1 MNKEIKELI
10 EKIEKWAEDRNIFNG
25 STVQKQIL
33 KLVEEIGEL
42 FSGHNKNDVNKI
54 RDSVGDSIV
63 VLTNLRKM
71 LNIKETLLDTYLESD
86 YIFEEDNIYNAEE
99 HLFWIL
105 RFLGFLSDHGVSG
118 VERTY
123 SESVNI
129 IFYNLMRYCRAK
141 EIDLIECVQYAYD
154 QIKDRKGRMVDG
166 IFVKEEDL

>member
-1 MNKEIKELI
+1 MNKIKELI
-10 EKIEKWAEDRNIFNG
+10 EKIEKWSEDRNIFNG

-33 KLVEEIGEL
+33 KLAEEIGEL
-42 FSGHNKNDVNKI
+42 FSGHNKNDVDKI

-63 VLTNLRKM
+63 ALTNLRKM

-99 HLFWIL
+99 YLFWIL
-105 RFLGFLSDHGVSG
+105 RFLGFLSDYGVSG

-123 SESVNI
+123 SESVNM